1 MMPSFPRPLPDVQ
14 FINTFFELQRFVS
27 TAKSGG
33 QLINIIE
40 YADPCWKFTAKTRA
54 LGYSDGQMVNAW
66 LDSFQGGLNPALI
79 RDPLY
84 HYPRSHI
91 HNRGPET
98 RHGKLTAINNGN
110 ELTVSTVNA
119 GLVLSAGDYV
129 SLQYDRYYA
138 LTRVVDATGD
148 GTNRT
153 IVIEPNLP
161 GYIQTGATVLFD
173 RAELLMRLDTTSVTQ
188 WSRDNENV
196 SFTFIESRL

>member
-1 MMPSFPRPLPDVQ
+1 MISFPRPLPAIK
-14 FINTFFELQRFVS
+14 FTTANFELQRFVS

-40 YADPCWKFTAKTRA
+40 YADPCWKFTAKTSFLR
-54 LGYSDGQMVNAW
+54 YSDGQMVNAW
-66 LDSFQGGLNPALI
+66 LDSFRGGLGAALI
-79 RDPLY
+79 RHP
-84 HYPRSHI
+84 HYCCPRAHI
-91 HNRGPET
+91 NNRGPET
-98 RHGKLTAINNGN
+98 RPGKLTAIANGD
-110 ELTVSTVNA
+110 ELTVSTVHA

-173 RAELLMRLDTTSVTQ
+173 RAELLMRLDITNVTQ
-188 WSRDNENV
+188 WSRDNEDV
-196 SFTFIESRL
+196 SFTFVESRL

>member
-1 MMPSFPRPLPDVQ
+1 MVSFPRPLPDIK
-14 FINTFFELQRFVS
+14 FTTANFELQRFVS

-40 YADPCWKFTAKTRA
+40 YADPCWKFTAKTGFLR
-54 LGYSDGQMVNAW
+54 YSDGQMVNAW
-66 LDSFQGGLNPALI
+66 LDSFQGGLGAALI
-79 RDPLY
+79 RHP
-84 HYPRSHI
+84 HYCCPRAHI
-91 HNRGPET
+91 HNRGAET
-98 RHGKLTAINNGN
+98 RHGKLAAINNGN

-129 SLQYDRYYA
+129 SLQYDKYYA

-188 WSRDNENV
+188 WSRDNEDV
-196 SFTFIESRL
+196 SFTFVESRL

>member
-1 MMPSFPRPLPDVQ
+1 MVSFPRPLPDVQ
-14 FINTFFELQRFVS
+14 FINTFFELQRFIS
-27 TAKSGG
+27 TAKSAG

-40 YADPCWKFTAKTRA
+40 YADPCWKFRRV
-54 LGYSDGQMVNAW
+54 L
-66 LDSFQGGLNPALI
+66 F
-79 RDPLY
+79 
-84 HYPRSHI
+84 RSA
-91 HNRGPET
+91 ET
-98 RHGKLTAINNGN
+98 RHGKLAAINNGN
-110 ELTVSTVNA
+110 ELTVATVNA
-119 GLVLSAGDYV
+119 GLILSAGDYV
-129 SLQYDRYYA
+129 SLQYDKYYA
-138 LTRVVDATGD
+138 LTRVVDATGH

>member
-1 MMPSFPRPLPDVQ
+1 MISFPRPLPAIK
-14 FINTFFELQRFVS
+14 FTTANFELQRFVS

-40 YADPCWKFTAKTRA
+40 YADPCWKFTAKTSFLR
-54 LGYSDGQMVNAW
+54 YSDGQMMNAW
-66 LDSFQGGLNPALI
+66 LDSFRGGLGAALI
-79 RDPLY
+79 RHP
-84 HYPRSHI
+84 HYCCPRAHI
-91 HNRGPET
+91 NNRGPET
-98 RHGKLTAINNGN
+98 RPGKLTAIANGD
-110 ELTVSTVNA
+110 ELTVSTVHA

-138 LTRVVDATGD
+138 LTRVVDATGG

-173 RAELLMRLDTTSVTQ
+173 RAELLMRLDITNVTQ
-188 WSRDNENV
+188 WSRDNEDV
-196 SFTFIESRL
+196 SFTFVESRL

>member
-1 MMPSFPRPLPDVQ
+1 MISFPRPLPAIK
-14 FINTFFELQRFVS
+14 FTTANFELQRFVS

-40 YADPCWKFTAKTRA
+40 YADPCWKFTAKTSFLR
-54 LGYSDGQMVNAW
+54 YSDGQMVNAW
-66 LDSFQGGLNPALI
+66 LDSFRGGLGAALI
-79 RDPLY
+79 RHP
-84 HYPRSHI
+84 HYCCPRAHI
-91 HNRGPET
+91 NNRGPET
-98 RHGKLTAINNGN
+98 RPGKLTAIANGD
-110 ELTVSTVNA
+110 ELTVSTVHA

-138 LTRVVDATGD
+138 LTRVVDATGG

-173 RAELLMRLDTTSVTQ
+173 RAELLMRLDITNVTQ
-188 WSRDNENV
+188 WSRDNEDV
-196 SFTFIESRL
+196 SFTFVESRL

>member
-1 MMPSFPRPLPDVQ
+1 MISFPRPLPAIK
-14 FINTFFELQRFVS
+14 FTTANFELQRFVS

-40 YADPCWKFTAKTRA
+40 YADPCWKFTAKTSFLR
-54 LGYSDGQMVNAW
+54 YSDGQMVNAW
-66 LDSFQGGLNPALI
+66 LDSFRGGLGAALI
-79 RDPLY
+79 RPPPY
-84 HYPRSHI
+84 CCPRAHI
-91 HNRGPET
+91 NNRGPET
-98 RHGKLTAINNGN
+98 RPGKLTAIANGD
-110 ELTVSTVNA
+110 ELTVSTVHA

-138 LTRVVDATGD
+138 LTRVVDATGG

-173 RAELLMRLDTTSVTQ
+173 RAELLMRLDITNVTQ
-188 WSRDNENV
+188 WSRDNEDV
-196 SFTFIESRL
+196 SFTFVESRL

>member
-1 MMPSFPRPLPDVQ
+1 MVSFPRAMPDIK
-14 FINTFFELQRFVS
+14 FTNADFELQRFVS

-40 YADPCWKFTAKTRA
+40 YAEPCWKFTAKTGFLR
-54 LGYSDGQMVNAW
+54 YSDGQMVNAW
-66 LDSFQGGLNPALI
+66 LDSFQGGLGAALI
-79 RDPLY
+79 RHP
-84 HYPRSHI
+84 HYRCPRAHI
-91 HNRGPET
+91 NNRGPET

-129 SLQYDRYYA
+129 SLQYDKYYA

-153 IVIEPNLP
+153 IVAEPNLP
-161 GYIQTGATVLFD
+161 AYIQTGATVLFD

-188 WSRDNENV
+188 WTRDNENV
-196 SFTFIESRL
+196 SFTFLESRL